1 MVSRPPLL
9 VLVGP
14 TAVGKTAV
22 AVRLATL
29 VPIEVISADS
39 RQVYRGLDIGTGKPT
54 AAERAAVPH
63 HLLDVVDPGERYHA
77 ARFRADARAAVAAV
91 HARRRLPVVVGG
103 TGLYV
108 RALLKGLSP
117 APPADPALRAALE
130 AEAQA
135 QGTPALHARL
145 AALAPDAARRLH
157 PNDRVRIVRAIEV
170 HAAGAAMPGPDA
182 EGDWAAPARG
192 WRLVMIGLRRE
203 RSALNAAIGERAH
216 AMVARGMMDEAR
228 RLLAAG
234 LDPTGPPMDGIGYRP
249 LGLAVQGRMP
259 MEEAVRQL
267 VRDTTRYAK
276 RQMTWF
282 AREPEI
288 RWIDVDG
295 AGGVEGAAETVLKHI
310 TQEGL
315 IE

>member
-1 MVSRPPLL
+1 

-22 AVRLATL
+22 AVRLAAH

-39 RQVYRGLDIGTGKPT
+39 RQVYRGLDVGTGKPT
-54 AAERAAVPH
+54 PEERAATPH
-63 HLLDVVDPGERYHA
+63 HLLDVVDPGECYHA
-77 ARFRADARAAVAAV
+77 ARFRADARAAIALI
-91 HARRRLPVVVGG
+91 RGRGRLPVVVGG

-108 RALLKGLSP
+108 RALLKGLRP
-117 APPADPALRAALE
+117 APPADPVLRASLE
-130 AEAQA
+130 ALAQA

-145 AALAPDAARRLH
+145 AAVAPDAARRLH
-157 PNDRVRIVRAIEV
+157 PNDRVRIVRALEI
-170 HAAGAAMPGPDA
+170 HAGGPTTPGPEA
-182 EGDWAAPARG
+182 EGDWAGPAHA

-203 RSALNAAIGERAH
+203 RAALNAAIAERAH

-228 RLLAAG
+228 WLLAGG
-234 LDPTGPPMDGIGYRP
+234 LDPTRPPMDGIGYRP
-249 LGLAVQGRMP
+249 LGLAAQGRMP
-259 MEEAVRQL
+259 VEEAVRQL
-267 VRDTTRYAK
+267 VRDTMRYAK

-282 AREPEI
+282 AREAQI
-288 RWIDVDG
+288 RWVDVDE
-295 AGGVEGAAETVLKHI
+295 AGGVEGAVEAVLKHI